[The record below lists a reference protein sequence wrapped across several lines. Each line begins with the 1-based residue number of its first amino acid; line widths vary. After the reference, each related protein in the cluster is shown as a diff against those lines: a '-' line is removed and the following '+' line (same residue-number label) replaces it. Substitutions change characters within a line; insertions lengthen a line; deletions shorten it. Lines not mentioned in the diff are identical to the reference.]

1 MFVFLSFLM
10 NLCGIGSVV
19 VSSEGGVDLNFGFV
33 MFFRLI
39 FTNTVC
45 AMKISQIYRVLIIL
59 RRVSRWRSLSRFE

>member
-1 MFVFLSFLM
+1 MSFLNPQSVSNIVIKMEKMFVFLSFLM

-39 FTNTVC
+39 FTTRYV
-45 AMKISQIYRVLIIL
+45 R
-59 RRVSRWRSLSRFE
+59 

>member
-10 NLCGIGSVV
+10 NLCGIDSVV

-39 FTNTVC
+39 FTTRYV
-45 AMKISQIYRVLIIL
+45 R
-59 RRVSRWRSLSRFE
+59 